1 MKVREEGLTV
11 PSEVSL
17 LLTVTVI
24 VLEGALFR
32 ATLNVEVVPSSDVFP
47 EILVMLKNAL
57 LLPEI
62 LALPLTQSASHI
74 LIIVAVFELPLLSVK
89 LVPEP
94 SSIFQ

>member
-1 MKVREEGLTV
+1 MLFQLFGVKVREEGLTV
-11 PSEVSL
+11 PSDVLL

-57 LLPEI
+57 LLPEK
-62 LALPLTQSASHI
+62 LALPSTQSVSVI
-74 LIIVAVFELPLLSVK
+74 LESVAVFEPLHL
-89 LVPEP
+89 
-94 SSIFQ
+94 